1 MSKRDPRI
9 LLEDI
14 MAAIQKIR
22 RYTSQME
29 IQRLHRDLR
38 SERIKQYRM
47 LRRRSR
53 RETAIGCAQ
62 SFAQS
67 RAKFRN
73 HKAHLPKHPDCATAR
88 CLPKGVK
95 LSIRRYNMPTPK
107 TMQAAVVEKF
117 GEPLVVRE
125 VPVPKPGPG
134 QALVE
139 IFASGVCHTDLH
151 AADGDWP
158 VKPTLPFTPG
168 HEGAGTV
175 VELGP
180 DVTHL
185 KEGDRVGIAWLH
197 SACGHCKF
205 CLSGWETLCLE
216 QKNSG
221 YSVDGSFA
229 QYALAQA
236 DYLGRIPDNLSFV
249 DAAPILC
256 AGVTT
261 YKGLKETET
270 RPGEWVVISGVG
282 GLGHVAI
289 QYARA
294 MGLRV
299 AAIDLGPEKMALAR
313 KLGAEIT
320 VDAKTQDPPT
330 EIQKQIGGAQGVL
343 VTAVSTIAF
352 KQAIGMLRRGGTC
365 VLNGLPPGEFPISIF
380 DVVLNRYTIR
390 GSIVGTRLDLEEAL
404 TFAAD
409 GKVRATIETQPLQ
422 SINDVFAR
430 LKSGQ
435 VNGRVVLQM
444 REERPRTKTTAA

>member
-1 MSKRDPRI
+1 VEYVTRI
-9 LLEDI
+9 C
-14 MAAIQKIR
+14 
-22 RYTSQME
+22 T
-29 IQRLHRDLR
+29 RL
-38 SERIKQYRM
+38 
-47 LRRRSR
+47 
-53 RETAIGCAQ
+53 T
-62 SFAQS
+62 
-67 RAKFRN
+67 
-73 HKAHLPKHPDCATAR
+73 
-88 CLPKGVK
+88 
-95 LSIRRYNMPTPK
+95 
-107 TMQAAVVEKF
+107 
-117 GEPLVVRE
+117 
-125 VPVPKPGPG
+125 
-134 QALVE
+134 
-139 IFASGVCHTDLH
+139 
-151 AADGDWP
+151 GDWP

-180 DVTHL
+180 GVTHL

-444 REERPRTKTTAA
+444 RQERPITKTTAA

>member
-1 MSKRDPRI
+1 
-9 LLEDI
+9 
-14 MAAIQKIR
+14 
-22 RYTSQME
+22 
-29 IQRLHRDLR
+29 
-38 SERIKQYRM
+38 
-47 LRRRSR
+47 
-53 RETAIGCAQ
+53 
-62 SFAQS
+62 
-67 RAKFRN
+67 
-73 HKAHLPKHPDCATAR
+73 
-88 CLPKGVK
+88 
-95 LSIRRYNMPTPK
+95 MPVPK

-117 GEPLVVRE
+117 GEPLVLRE
-125 VPVPKPGPG
+125 VPVPTPGPG

-175 VELGP
+175 VALGP
-180 DVTHL
+180 GVTHL
-185 KEGDRVGIAWLH
+185 KLGDRVGIAWLH

-236 DYLGRIPDNLSFV
+236 DYLGRIPENLTFV

-270 RPGEWVVISGVG
+270 RPGEWVVISGIG

-299 AAIDLGPEKMALAR
+299 AAVDLGPEKIALAR
-313 KLGAEIT
+313 KLGAEIV
-320 VDAKTQDPPT
+320 VDAKTQDPAV
-330 EIQKQIGGAQGVL
+330 EIQKLIGGAQGVL

-409 GKVRATIETQPLQ
+409 GHVKATIETQPLE
-422 SINDVFAR
+422 SINDVLAR
-430 LKSGQ
+430 LKSGH
-435 VNGRVVLQM
+435 VNGRVVLQIGEQAVM
-444 REERPRTKTTAA
+444 TQTA

>member
-1 MSKRDPRI
+1 
-9 LLEDI
+9 
-14 MAAIQKIR
+14 
-22 RYTSQME
+22 
-29 IQRLHRDLR
+29 
-38 SERIKQYRM
+38 
-47 LRRRSR
+47 
-53 RETAIGCAQ
+53 
-62 SFAQS
+62 
-67 RAKFRN
+67 
-73 HKAHLPKHPDCATAR
+73 
-88 CLPKGVK
+88 
-95 LSIRRYNMPTPK
+95 MPIPK

-125 VPVPKPGPG
+125 VPVPIPGSG
-134 QALVE
+134 QVLVE

-158 VKPTLPFTPG
+158 VKPTRPFTPG

-180 DVTHL
+180 GVTHL
-185 KEGDRVGIAWLH
+185 KLGDRVGLAWLH
-197 SACGHCKF
+197 SACGHCNF

-221 YSVDGSFA
+221 YSVNGSFA

-236 DYLGRIPDNLSFV
+236 DYLGRLPENLSFV

-299 AAIDLGPEKMALAR
+299 AAVDLGPEKMALAR
-313 KLGAEIT
+313 KLGAEIA
-320 VDAKTQDPPT
+320 VDAKTQDPAA

-409 GKVRATIETQPLQ
+409 GKVKATIETQPLDA
-422 SINDVFAR
+422 INDVFAR
-430 LKSGQ
+430 LRSGQ
-435 VNGRVVLQM
+435 VNGRIVLQIG
-444 REERPRTKTTAA
+444 EQAAITKTTVA

>member
-1 MSKRDPRI
+1 M
-9 LLEDI
+9 
-14 MAAIQKIR
+14 
-22 RYTSQME
+22 
-29 IQRLHRDLR
+29 
-38 SERIKQYRM
+38 
-47 LRRRSR
+47 
-53 RETAIGCAQ
+53 
-62 SFAQS
+62 
-67 RAKFRN
+67 
-73 HKAHLPKHPDCATAR
+73 
-88 CLPKGVK
+88 
-95 LSIRRYNMPTPK
+95 
-107 TMQAAVVEKF
+107 
-117 GEPLVVRE
+117 
-125 VPVPKPGPG
+125 
-134 QALVE
+134 
-139 IFASGVCHTDLH
+139 
-151 AADGDWP
+151 
-158 VKPTLPFTPG
+158 
-168 HEGAGTV
+168 

-180 DVTHL
+180 GVTHL
-185 KEGDRVGIAWLH
+185 KVGDRVGIAWLH

-221 YSVDGSFA
+221 YSVNGSFA

-236 DYLGRIPDNLSFV
+236 DYLGRIPENLSFV

-270 RPGEWVVISGVG
+270 RPGEWVVISGIG

-294 MGLRV
+294 MGMRV
-299 AAIDLGPEKMALAR
+299 AAVDLGPEKIALAR
-313 KLGAEIT
+313 KLGAEIA
-320 VDAKTQDPPT
+320 VDAKTQDPAA
-330 EIQKQIGGAQGVL
+330 EIQKPIGGAQGVL
-343 VTAVSTIAF
+343 GTAVSTVAF

-390 GSIVGTRLDLEEAL
+390 GSIVGTRIDLEEAL

-409 GKVRATIETQPLQ
+409 GKVKATIETQPLE

-435 VNGRVVLQM
+435 VNGRVVLQIGEQAPM
-444 REERPRTKTTAA
+444 KKKTTA

>member
-1 MSKRDPRI
+1 
-9 LLEDI
+9 
-14 MAAIQKIR
+14 
-22 RYTSQME
+22 
-29 IQRLHRDLR
+29 
-38 SERIKQYRM
+38 
-47 LRRRSR
+47 
-53 RETAIGCAQ
+53 
-62 SFAQS
+62 
-67 RAKFRN
+67 
-73 HKAHLPKHPDCATAR
+73 
-88 CLPKGVK
+88 
-95 LSIRRYNMPTPK
+95 MPVPK

-125 VPVPKPGPG
+125 VPVPSPGPG

-139 IFASGVCHTDLH
+139 IFATGVCHTDLH

-168 HEGAGTV
+168 HEGAGV
-175 VELGP
+175 VVALGP
-180 DVTHL
+180 GVTHL
-185 KEGDRVGIAWLH
+185 KLGDRVGIAWLH

-221 YSVDGSFA
+221 YSVNGSFA
-229 QYALAQA
+229 EYALAQA
-236 DYLGRIPDNLSFV
+236 DYLGRIPENLSFV

-270 RPGEWVVISGVG
+270 RPGEWVVISGIG

-299 AAIDLGPEKMALAR
+299 AAVDLGPEKMALAR
-313 KLGAEIT
+313 KLGAEIAI
-320 VDAKTQDPPT
+320 DAKTQDPAA

-352 KQAIGMLRRGGTC
+352 KQAMGMLRRGGTC

-409 GKVRATIETQPLQ
+409 GKVKATIETQPLE
-422 SINDVFAR
+422 SINNVFAR
-430 LKSGQ
+430 LKSGN
-435 VNGRVVLQM
+435 VNGRVVLQIG
-444 REERPRTKTTAA
+444 EEAPMKKTTTA

>member
-1 MSKRDPRI
+1 
-9 LLEDI
+9 
-14 MAAIQKIR
+14 
-22 RYTSQME
+22 
-29 IQRLHRDLR
+29 
-38 SERIKQYRM
+38 
-47 LRRRSR
+47 
-53 RETAIGCAQ
+53 
-62 SFAQS
+62 
-67 RAKFRN
+67 
-73 HKAHLPKHPDCATAR
+73 
-88 CLPKGVK
+88 
-95 LSIRRYNMPTPK
+95 MPIPK

-125 VPVPKPGPG
+125 VPVPIPGSG
-134 QALVE
+134 QVLVE

-180 DVTHL
+180 GVTHL
-185 KEGDRVGIAWLH
+185 KLGDRVGLAWLH
-197 SACGHCKF
+197 SACGHCNF

-221 YSVDGSFA
+221 YSVNGSFA

-236 DYLGRIPDNLSFV
+236 DYLGRLPENLSFV

-299 AAIDLGPEKMALAR
+299 AAVDLGPEKMALAR
-313 KLGAEIT
+313 KLGAEIA
-320 VDAKTQDPPT
+320 VDAKTQDPAA

-409 GKVRATIETQPLQ
+409 GKVKATIETQPLDA
-422 SINDVFAR
+422 INDVFAR
-430 LKSGQ
+430 LRSGQ
-435 VNGRVVLQM
+435 VNGRIVLQIG
-444 REERPRTKTTAA
+444 EQAAITNTTAA